1 MFTCSFITLS
11 CRTIIVS
18 QPERNK
24 FALDNLNRPYFA
36 NKADYELLAKWTS
49 DKRAESAPRTVRLVQ
64 NHFFLQYLLG

>member
-11 CRTIIVS
+11 SRTIIMS

-36 NKADYELLAKWTS
+36 NKADNELLAKWTS
-49 DKRAESAPRTVRLVQ
+49 DKRTESAPRTVRLVQ
-64 NHFFLQYLLG
+64 NHFFFQYLLD